1 MSPKR
6 ALFQKREKEYEGERG
21 GDRWDMNRVRAWGR
35 AGVIYLVRVV
45 IVQRAQT
52 TWISREGA
60 RTHISRGCRVKSHV
74 HFRLCETEGMKS
86 LSASLTHYCLGKHS
100 TGGRR
105 DAHGGEE
112 KKQVREFYSE
122 NSLLNIRSRPN
133 FEQQLWWCAAV
144 RRSSAPGCQ
153 TRSGDFGGYA
163 RVGKTIPL
171 FQSKRKENPST

>member
-1 MSPKR
+1 
-6 ALFQKREKEYEGERG
+6 
-21 GDRWDMNRVRAWGR
+21 MNRVRALGR

-74 HFRLCETEGMKS
+74 HFRLCKTEGMKS

-100 TGGRR
+100 TAGRR
-105 DAHGGEE
+105 DAHGEEE
-112 KKQVREFYSE
+112 KKQVTEFYSA

-133 FEQQLWWCAAV
+133 FEQQLWRCAAV

-153 TRSGDFGGYA
+153 TRSGAFGANA
-163 RVGKTIPL
+163 RVGTTIPL